1 MNLMDSFNKGWV
13 KQVKNKN
20 SASNILRDSLKSQQP
35 LKPKIEVAKNRI
47 QTQNRKLEIML
58 DKLKQK
64 EKYYFD
70 QIVNS
75 LQNHDSQQGKML
87 STELAQ
93 VKRTTKTMSQLKLAM
108 EQVHL
113 RLESTVDV
121 GDAMSALSPAIGT
134 LSNVKSKLTNV
145 MPEFDL
151 ELENMNNAF
160 NEMLVDV
167 SGMGNNNNSF
177 MFNSTGDDVDKILA
191 EASVIADQRTRLNF
205 PDIPNNQYSRNSS
218 SSEHTL

>member
-1 MNLMDSFNKGWV
+1 MESFNKGWV
-13 KQVKNKN
+13 KHVKNKN
-20 SASNILRDSLKSQQP
+20 SASNIIRDSLKSEQP
-35 LKPKIEVAKNRI
+35 LKPRIELAKNRI

-93 VKRTTKTMSQLKLAM
+93 VKRTTKTMAQLKLAM

-121 GDAMSALSPAIGT
+121 GDAMSALAPAIGT
-134 LSNVKSKLTNV
+134 LSNVKSRLTHM
-145 MPEFDL
+145 MPEFDS
-151 ELENMNNAF
+151 ELENMNSAF
-160 NEMLVDV
+160 NEMLMDA
-167 SGMGNNNNSF
+167 SGIGNNNNSF
-177 MFNSTGDDVDKILA
+177 MFNNTGDDVDKILA
-191 EASVIADQRTRLNF
+191 EASVIADQRTSLNF
-205 PDIPNNQYSRNSS
+205 PDIPNNQYNRSRSS
-218 SSEHTL
+218 TGEHTL

>member
-1 MNLMDSFNKGWV
+1 MNSFNKGWV

-20 SASNILRDSLKSQQP
+20 GASNIIKDSLKSQQP

-47 QTQNRKLEIML
+47 QTQNRKLEVML
-58 DKLKQK
+58 DKLRNK

-93 VKRTTKTMSQLKLAM
+93 VKKTTKTMSQLKLAM

-121 GDAMSALSPAIGT
+121 GDAMSALAPALGT
-134 LSNVKSKLTNV
+134 LSNVKSRLSNV
-145 MPEFDL
+145 MPEFDI
-151 ELENMNNAF
+151 ELDNMNNAF

-167 SGMGNNNNSF
+167 SGIGNNNNSF
-177 MFNSTGDDVDKILA
+177 MFNNTGDDVDKILA
-191 EASVIADQRTRLNF
+191 EASVIADQRTSLNF
-205 PDIPNNQYSRNSS
+205 PDIPNNQYNRNRSS
-218 SSEHTL
+218 TGEHTL